1 MTIYQDTKDEV
12 SAAGTVLR
20 WGITLIVTIGILGFL
35 GNLLGFYS
43 FKFFAPKVEQVRY
56 DTFKQ
61 SQAYNDGMVRDL
73 ENLRLEYM
81 QANPDQRV
89 AMKAIILHRFSVY
102 DINRLPM
109 DLQAFYVSI
118 QGV

>member
-1 MTIYQDTKDEV
+1 MTLYSETKDEL
-12 SAAGTVLR
+12 SFAGTVLR
-20 WGITLIVTIGILGFL
+20 WGVILIVTVGILGFL
-35 GNLLGFYS
+35 GNLFGFYS
-43 FKFFAPKVEQVRY
+43 FKFFTPKIEQVRY

-61 SQAYNDGMVRDL
+61 SQAYNDGMIRDL

-81 QANPDQRV
+81 QANSDQRV
-89 AMKAIILHRFSVY
+89 AMKAIIIHRFSVY

-109 DLQAFYVSI
+109 DLQAFYISI